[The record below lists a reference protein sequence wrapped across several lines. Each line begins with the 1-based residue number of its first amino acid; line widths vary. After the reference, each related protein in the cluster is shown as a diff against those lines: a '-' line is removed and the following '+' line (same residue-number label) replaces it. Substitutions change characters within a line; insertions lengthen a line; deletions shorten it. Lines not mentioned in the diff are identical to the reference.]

1 MSVSIMTWLTNTVY
15 LRRSDEPVKRI
26 CAQQIPKCIVAFV
39 NPKNSHHLQYEYELS
54 RFKVVLAVALIPH
67 NNTIVLCL
75 QRADDH
81 TNCWIQLEL
90 L

>member
-1 MSVSIMTWLTNTVY
+1 MTVTNTVY
-15 LRRSDEPVKRI
+15 LPPWDEPVKLI
-26 CAQQIPKCIVAFV
+26 NAQQIPKCIVAFV
-39 NPKNSHHLQYEYELS
+39 SQKHSHHLQYEYELYI
-54 RFKVVLAVALIPH
+54 FKVLLAVALIPY

-75 QRADDH
+75 QRADH